1 MNMSTNVSTLSKKYC
16 PDCGGI
22 TFIEDHDMGEIV
34 CKTCGLVIDENVL
47 NRGPEWRAFTLEERE
62 RKARTGSPA
71 SLIKFDKGLSTTF
84 QPYKD
89 GYGKPLSTK
98 DRRKMMRLQKWQ
110 IRTRVHSSAHR
121 NLSQAMN
128 KLTLLSDKL
137 HIPKNVEENAAHIY
151 RKAFD
156 RRLVRGRSIE
166 STVAAALYAA
176 CRLTRTTRSLKEIVD
191 ASSRSRKEISRHYRM
206 LQRELDL
213 KIPLDDPFQ
222 YVSKIGSKIAITEQ
236 VQQTAIKLLDK
247 AKQKKILSGKDPIGL
262 AASAIYIACKLNFI
276 RKTQKEIAI
285 AAEITEVTIRN
296 RYKSLIKSLN
306 IPNY

>member
-1 MNMSTNVSTLSKKYC
+1 MSNQVSILRKKQC
-16 PDCGGI
+16 PDCSGT
-22 TFIEDHDMGEIV
+22 TFIEDHDIGEVI
-34 CKTCGLVIDENVL
+34 CNTCGLVVDEKNI
-47 NRGPEWRAFTLEERE
+47 NEGAEWRAYTLEERA

-89 GYGKPLSTK
+89 GYGKPLSMK
-98 DRRKMMRLQKWQ
+98 DRLRMMRLQKWQ

-137 HIPKNVEENAAHIY
+137 HIPKDVEENAAHIY

-156 RRLVRGRSIE
+156 KGLVRGRSIE
-166 STVAAALYAA
+166 SAVAASLYAA
-176 CRLTRTTRSLKEIVD
+176 CRLTRTTRSLTEIVN

-213 KIPLDDPFQ
+213 KIPIDDPFK
-222 YVSKIGSKIAITEQ
+222 YVSKIGSKIGINQQ
-236 VQQTAIKLLDK
+236 VQQTAVKLLHK
-247 AKQKKILSGKDPIGL
+247 AKQKKTLSGKDPIGL
-262 AASAIYIACKLNFI
+262 AAAAIYIACKLNII

-285 AAEITEVTIRN
+285 AANITEVTIRN
-296 RYKSLIKSLN
+296 RYKSLIKTLKLDL
-306 IPNY
+306 